1 MKCQHFKPFPTH
13 TVKKKKKKW
22 GAEILEHEYSMTKLE
37 GF

>member
-13 TVKKKKKKW
+13 TVKKKKKW
-22 GAEILEHEYSMTKLE
+22 GAEILEHEYSMSKLE